1 VSRGTIPNNLLGSR
15 LPGSV
20 YDQVC
25 FESAD
30 AFTDGATLTT
40 DAAIPAL
47 GTAFYYF
54 ITGEGACGESDLHH
68 ASSGAVVP
76 NTSPCPTPP

>member
-1 VSRGTIPNNLLGSR
+1 VYRGTIPSNGLGSR
-15 LPGSV
+15 LPASV

-25 FESAD
+25 FESAN
-30 AFTDGATLTT
+30 AFGDGATITT
-40 DAAIPAL
+40 DAAIPPV

-54 ITGEGACGESDLHH
+54 VTGEGICGESSLHR